1 MFIKYNNDNN
11 PFYIATITPMTVMG
25 GLTKIGGY
33 ITIFGLLK
41 IALFLYNRHSFET
54 KLLKKYKQKIKSTL
68 DEDDDR
74 PIDKNT
80 IRELMSYEMLMQ
92 LVLNYLKDRRDFR
105 MSTLN
110 IGSEQSKT
118 SIQRKD
124 DDEATL
130 VEEDQDI
137 EHDDYDI
144 EKNLDKQNTNNDSSS
159 SKKKKRKNK
168 HFVDGIHDSDE
179 EDSKYFKKKMS
190 ERKSKRR
197 K

>member
-1 MFIKYNNDNN
+1 LFIKYNNDNN

>member
-1 MFIKYNNDNN
+1 
-11 PFYIATITPMTVMG
+11 MG